1 MAGSTIE
8 ECDRL
13 LDMITTMLTISRT
26 EAGVDRPQVGDLDL
40 AGVARD
46 ACELFRP
53 MAEDNGV
60 ELTVE
65 APRACHIRG
74 DTPMVQRLL
83 ANLLDNALK
92 YTPAG
97 GRVTVAVE
105 AVPGAGCRLS
115 VRDSGVGIQRADLP
129 HVFERFYRCDVSRS
143 RSGAGL
149 GLSLARAIARA
160 HGTDIAVEST
170 PGAGSTFSV
179 GFAAAAAP

>member
-1 MAGSTIE
+1 
-8 ECDRL
+8 
-13 LDMITTMLTISRT
+13 
-26 EAGVDRPQVGDLDL
+26 
-40 AGVARD
+40 
-46 ACELFRP
+46 

-74 DTPMVQRLL
+74 DTRMVQRLL

-179 GFAAAAAP
+179 RFAATAAP